1 MEKEKEKS
9 QIRQEIRDG
18 RTILGIEL
26 GSTRIKAV
34 LIRENHVPIAYGGHE
49 WENQLVDG
57 IWTYALEDVWMG
69 IQDAYRDMA
78 DHVRTQYGE
87 PITTLGGIGISA
99 MMHGYMAFDRSGEL
113 LTPFRTWRN
122 TVTEEASLALT
133 ELFQYPVPQR
143 WSISHLYQ
151 AVLNHENHVI
161 DIDYLITLGGYVHWK
176 LTGQR
181 VLGIGEA
188 SGLFPVDTRTKNFD
202 EHRMEQFDELVKKDK
217 LPWKLQDILPRVLV
231 AGENAGALTE
241 AGARLLDVSGNLKGG
256 VVFCPPEGDAGTGMT
271 ATNSVSIRTGNISA
285 GTSIFAM
292 VVLENGLKKPHPEID
307 LVTTPS
313 GDLVGMVHCNNC
325 TSELN
330 AWVGIFEEFVQSTG
344 IHVDKDFL
352 YHTLYHKALEG
363 DADCGGL
370 LAYNYLSGEH
380 ITGFEAGCPLFVR
393 RPDSCFHLANFM
405 RMHLYAALGTL
416 RTGLDILFQEEGV
429 RADVFSGHGGLF
441 KTKDVGQS
449 IVAAA
454 VNTPVSVM
462 EGAGEGGAWGIA
474 LLAAYMIHREN
485 GETLAQ
491 YLEDKVFAGKK
502 GNLVIPNPKDV
513 AGFDLFMKK
522 YHAGLTIERM
532 AVDTLIGSL
541 GTKKKNI

>member
-188 SGLFPVDTRTKNFD
+188 SGMFPVDTRTKNFD

-380 ITGFEAGCPLFVR
+380 ITGFEAGC
-393 RPDSCFHLANFM
+393 
-405 RMHLYAALGTL
+405 
-416 RTGLDILFQEEGV
+416 Q
-429 RADVFSGHGGLF
+429 
-441 KTKDVGQS
+441 KT
-449 IVAAA
+449 
-454 VNTPVSVM
+454 
-462 EGAGEGGAWGIA
+462 
-474 LLAAYMIHREN
+474 
-485 GETLAQ
+485 
-491 YLEDKVFAGKK
+491 
-502 GNLVIPNPKDV
+502 
-513 AGFDLFMKK
+513 
-522 YHAGLTIERM
+522 
-532 AVDTLIGSL
+532 
-541 GTKKKNI
+541 

>member
-188 SGLFPVDTRTKNFD
+188 SGMFPVDTRTKNFD